1 MQIGRLLSFATLTFT
16 SFALATDPAETGPR
30 LKAVI
35 ACHNGKLDSG
45 SKCSVTCYQPDGTL
59 HETGKLTCGWTGT
72 VSEIEWKFLE
82 RRGVKDV
89 YRITR
94 RFPVGSPN
102 VATTSKEV
110 EFEGQQVR
118 VFEDKSQCIVIA
130 CPAKCVCLADEPA
143 ARAAQKP
150 LRAKE
155 LSGTWR
161 GERDG
166 AKVEITFKGDE
177 KATWRVD
184 TRKSEKA
191 SAVVQAD
198 MRRVDSDGSGQV
210 ELRLDLLRD
219 AAGRRPFIRMGR
231 LTRGQGGSLNLTILP
246 TAREQSESYYRLVE
260 DLPLNRVEGQE

>member
-1 MQIGRLLSFATLTFT
+1 MSLGGFGGLTMHPVPVAVAVT
-16 SFALATDPAETGPR
+16 VAL
-30 LKAVI
+30 
-35 ACHNGKLDSG
+35 
-45 SKCSVTCYQPDGTL
+45 
-59 HETGKLTCGWTGT
+59 
-72 VSEIEWKFLE
+72 
-82 RRGVKDV
+82 GV
-89 YRITR
+89 
-94 RFPVGSPN
+94 G
-102 VATTSKEV
+102 
-110 EFEGQQVR
+110 
-118 VFEDKSQCIVIA
+118 
-130 CPAKCVCLADEPA
+130 CVCLADEPA
-143 ARAAQKP
+143 AKAAQKP

-161 GERDG
+161 GEQDG

-210 ELRLDLLRD
+210 ELRFDLLRD

-246 TAREQSESYYRLVE
+246 TAREQSENYYRLVV